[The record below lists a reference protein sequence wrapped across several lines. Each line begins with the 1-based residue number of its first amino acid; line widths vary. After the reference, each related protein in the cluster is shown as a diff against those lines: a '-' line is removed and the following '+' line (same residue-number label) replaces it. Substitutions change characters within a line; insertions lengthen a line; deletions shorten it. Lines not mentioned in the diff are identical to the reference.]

1 MVGRANVPV
10 NILTTVEAIL
20 NLLTLSISPLNV
32 ICCLLEVLVHDIFLL
47 KISEL
52 TDTVIL

>member
-1 MVGRANVPV
+1 MVGRADVPV
-10 NILTTVEAIL
+10 NILTIVETIL
-20 NLLTLSISPLNV
+20 HLLTFSISPLNV
-32 ICCLLEVLVHDIFLL
+32 IGCLLEVLVHDVLLL

>member
-1 MVGRANVPV
+1 MVGRADVPV
-10 NILTTVEAIL
+10 NILTIVETIL
-20 NLLTLSISPLNV
+20 HLLTLSISPLNV
-32 ICCLLEVLVHDIFLL
+32 IGCLLEVLVHDVLLL